1 MPGPNR
7 ERAPQE
13 ESVWAIRENRFPLWF
28 AFCSFAHLLPHF
40 CTSCRGQLYTHSTH
54 RVSTAPAL
62 SCLTLALKSSPQLDA
77 VSTTS
82 ALVPLLPV
90 RSAPN
95 TPADSGRVPPSCCK
109 CLSLHTH
116 LDAALNNPAVRVHPL
131 TGCVVSHTHHP
142 CLQTPLRCTICPQ
155 KSLSHTLPHKQLVFR
170 HPPPRLHPPPPGL
183 VVPHLWGADNY
194 RPHGIS
200 SLDGDSY
207 PPHAAGRAGCG
218 RNGKQFSLL
227 LELGCVVLSWA
238 VRRLLWPDVCFAAT
252 GEFL

>member
-1 MPGPNR
+1 M
-7 ERAPQE
+7 E
-13 ESVWAIRENRFPLWF
+13 IRENRFPLWF
-28 AFCSFAHLLPHF
+28 AFCSFSHLFPLF

-82 ALVPLLPV
+82 ALIPLLPV

-131 TGCVVSHTHHP
+131 TGWCCVPYTPSVPPNTPPVHDLSTKISFPHTSP
-142 CLQTPLRCTICPQ
+142 QTACL
-155 KSLSHTLPHKQLVFR
+155 
-170 HPPPRLHPPPPGL
+170 PPS
-183 VVPHLWGADNY
+183 A
-194 RPHGIS
+194 S
-200 SLDGDSY
+200 SPSS
-207 PPHAAGRAGCG
+207 AAARSRRTSSMGC
-218 RNGKQFSLL
+218 
-227 LELGCVVLSWA
+227 
-238 VRRLLWPDVCFAAT
+238 
-252 GEFL
+252 